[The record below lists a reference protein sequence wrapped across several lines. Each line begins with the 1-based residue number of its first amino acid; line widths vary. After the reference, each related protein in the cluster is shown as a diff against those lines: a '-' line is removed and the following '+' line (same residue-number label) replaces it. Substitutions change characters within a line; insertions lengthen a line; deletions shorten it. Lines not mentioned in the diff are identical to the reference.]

1 MSKKDKDIKLDDSS
15 LKENNN
21 AEEGTLTD
29 NMFDIVRA
37 VAFALIIVAILLTFV
52 FRLVKV
58 DGHSMMDTLYDQ
70 DRVIVTNFLYTPEN
84 GDVVVI
90 SHGAEYDTPLIKR
103 VIAKEGQTVRVDA
116 AKGQVIVDNVILDE
130 PYIKE
135 LVTTAG
141 QAENTITVP
150 KGMVFVMG
158 DNRNHSADSRDPKI
172 GLIDVNDIIGKAQY
186 VLFPFDRFKNIYE

>member
-1 MSKKDKDIKLDDSS
+1 MSKKDKDIKLSNSS
-15 LKENNN
+15 SSNNN
-21 AEEGTLTD
+21 AEEASLTD

-37 VAFALIIVAILLTFV
+37 VAFALVFVAILLTFV
-52 FRLVKV
+52 FRLVNV
-58 DGHSMMDTLYDQ
+58 DGHSMMDTLYDK
-70 DRVIVTNFLYTPEN
+70 DKVVVTSFMYKPEN

-90 SHGAEYDTPLIKR
+90 SHGAEYNTPLIKR
-103 VIAKEGQTVRVDA
+103 VIATEGQTIRVDA
-116 AKGQVIVDNVILDE
+116 EKGQVIVDNVVLDE

-158 DNRNHSADSRDPKI
+158 DNRNHSMDSRDPKI
-172 GLIDVNDIIGKAQY
+172 GLINVNDIIGKAQY